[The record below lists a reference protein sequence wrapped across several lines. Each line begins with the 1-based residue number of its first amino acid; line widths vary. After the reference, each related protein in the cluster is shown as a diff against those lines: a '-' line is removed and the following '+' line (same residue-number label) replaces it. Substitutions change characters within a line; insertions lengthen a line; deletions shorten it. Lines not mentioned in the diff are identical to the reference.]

1 MVPLH
6 TSQSIV
12 TRELPKPT
20 PKKNPAVA
28 VNDSAEAP
36 VSNAELLSF
45 FDQED
50 IQEDTLFFPVP
61 GKPLDST
68 KKRPAKVTKPNEVQK
83 KALGVIIDPDDSAAL
98 QKTPGPRADNRLLDL
113 VEMDIDRAVEKHKE
127 RPRLEFSEVVSGHPK
142 VRYFIELFSNRERP
156 YFEKILARSGRYM
169 SMIAKVLNDEGLPEE
184 LAYLALIESAFQTA
198 ATSSKG
204 AVGVWQFVPSTA
216 RVYGLRIDSWVD
228 ERRDP
233 EKSTRAAAAY
243 LKELHGYFGRW
254 YLATA
259 AYNAGQGAINKAMQ
273 KSGAKDF
280 WTLSRKAELSNETR
294 NFVPKFVAAAIIAT
308 NPEKYGFD
316 NLQYESPL
324 EYEEVEI
331 QRSLRLGTLAEMADA
346 DVSTIR
352 QLNPALLRKSTPPT
366 DKTFMVKVPVGKSLM
381 FANAYQ
387 KSDQTAQQSLRS
399 LTHEVRKG
407 ETLIFIARRYGQE
420 VGALM
425 KLNGLANARIRIGQK
440 LKILVQNFSGKLR

>member
-1 MVPLH
+1 
-6 TSQSIV
+6 
-12 TRELPKPT
+12 
-20 PKKNPAVA
+20 
-28 VNDSAEAP
+28 
-36 VSNAELLSF
+36 
-45 FDQED
+45 
-50 IQEDTLFFPVP
+50 
-61 GKPLDST
+61 
-68 KKRPAKVTKPNEVQK
+68 
-83 KALGVIIDPDDSAAL
+83 
-98 QKTPGPRADNRLLDL
+98 
-113 VEMDIDRAVEKHKE
+113 
-127 RPRLEFSEVVSGHPK
+127 
-142 VRYFIELFSNRERP
+142 
-156 YFEKILARSGRYM
+156 
-169 SMIAKVLNDEGLPEE
+169 
-184 LAYLALIESAFQTA
+184 
-198 ATSSKG
+198 
-204 AVGVWQFVPSTA
+204 